1 MLPKYANLENDANS
15 FVQASRTIR
24 NYNNQ
29 IASNLKQEQNPSSSG
44 ISPKNEYEEFNS
56 NLTEINTYITQLKT
70 YVNDN
75 KRKEF
80 NNQLREAEQQ
90 NRIID
95 DATDRGVVT
104 AEKKLNIIGDP
115 DFYYNIIDKEA
126 NRIGT
131 LPKINLVNLHQTGDY
146 NKNEVGMYQQMKKM
160 QGSGRYLVGGGE
172 TERQELEGQIQ
183 EITDIN
189 TELYRL
195 DKTFKNL
202 FEELKLEEDP
212 TRKQDIEQELR
223 ELIDITRADF
233 GDFPTTGGLKEISE
247 FLKNQISRNTEDI
260 KQYRK
265 EISDDFISEGKQE
278 SSEQKISREKLKK
291 EIDKIDEM
299 TALELQQLKDD
310 YNITDKRIGK
320 PGVKKILEAKLTAIR
335 TEIEQIRDPFEA
347 SSGEQSELIKQIEEE
362 KQQRL
367 KKLDDELNAVMSK
380 IDAELARRAEALAR
394 FQEQERIARD
404 AVAKALEDA
413 EEAQRLS
420 DEADAKREADRLARV
435 AQNARLEAELQ
446 QKAVELARK
455 RAVREQNEI
464 AKLALRQ
471 KEIEEATAQ
480 ALIETEATAELTRK
494 KAVGALTSS
503 VPNVNPII
511 GTLTKLIT
519 LISKQNILFNSKIK
533 KNINLLDRLDVEDLI
548 SKLNKTI
555 SNLSNINFSFI
566 IVSIENGYEMLEQLF
581 TALNKLSFDV
591 SNSVYNY
598 TSSLRGGTRYI
609 NDHLQ
614 HFKTR
619 GMSSNPHPYYYMM

>member
-1 MLPKYANLENDANS
+1 MLPKYANLENDANN
-15 FVQASRTIR
+15 FVQASRTIH
-24 NYNNQ
+24 NYNKQ
-29 IASNLKQEQNPSSSG
+29 TASNLQQERNPSSSG

-75 KRKEF
+75 KKKEF
-80 NNQLREAEQQ
+80 NNQLRDAQHQNYEIDRADERGEATGEKKI
-90 NRIID
+90 NIID
-95 DATDRGVVT
+95 
-104 AEKKLNIIGDP
+104 NS

-126 NRIGT
+126 KRIGT
-131 LPKINLVNLHQTGDY
+131 LPNIKLVNLHQTGDY
-146 NKNEVGMYQQMKKM
+146 NKNEVEMFKQV
-160 QGSGRYLVGGGE
+160 QGSGRHLVGGGE
-172 TERQELEGQIQ
+172 TERQEFEEQIQ
-183 EITDIN
+183 ELNDIN

-202 FEELKLEEDP
+202 YEQLRLEEDP
-212 TRKQDIEQELR
+212 TTKQDIEQELS
-223 ELIDITRADF
+223 ELIDMTRGDF
-233 GDFPTTGGLKEISE
+233 GNFPTTNKLNDVSD
-247 FLKNQISRNTEDI
+247 FLKNQIASNTEKI

-265 EISDDFISEGKQE
+265 EISDDFVAEGKQE
-278 SSEQKISREKLKK
+278 SAGQKISREQLKK
-291 EIDKIDEM
+291 DISEIDGM
-299 TALELQQLKDD
+299 TVTELQELKDK

-320 PGVKKILEAKLTAIR
+320 PGVKKILEAKLVAVR
-335 TEIEQIRDPFEA
+335 TEIEQIRDPFIT
-347 SSGEQSELIKQIEEE
+347 SGQEQSELIKQIEEE

-367 KKLDDELNAVMSK
+367 KELDDELNAVTSK
-380 IDAELARRAEALAR
+380 IEAELARREAVL
-394 FQEQERIARD
+394 EQFKEEQRIARE
-404 AVAKALEDA
+404 AVAKALDDA
-413 EEAQRLS
+413 AEAQRLS
-420 DEADAKREADRLARV
+420 DLADAQRETDRLARV
-435 AQNARLEAELQ
+435 AQNARREAELQ
-446 QKAVELARK
+446 QKAAELAQK

-471 KEIEEATAQ
+471 KEIEEAIAQ

-494 KAVGALTSS
+494 KAVGALASS

-519 LISKQNILFNSKIK
+519 LVSKQNILFNSKIK

-555 SNLSNINFSFI
+555 SNLTNINFSYI

-614 HFKTR
+614 HFKFR